1 MRIKEIIPILTL
13 ALLILIGG
21 IAQGNPLDDDA
32 SISLELDAVPISTV
46 LQMIAS
52 QNKLNIVISDEVE
65 GEVSLNIRNVPIET
79 ALEAI
84 LIPNGFNYYVQ
95 NDVVIIKPIDI
106 NLVEELSSHVMTLKY
121 LNPAT
126 AKKVFAPL
134 LSPKGKITIVS
145 KDGDG
150 DLKYSPNRILIT
162 DLPRIVEELV
172 VLVNELDIRERIV
185 SIKVRIIETK
195 VDSKSR
201 MGFVW
206 PTSISM
212 KLGADVESSESTDQ
226 TSETSTSGITGSYDL
241 HRGKWTWGTLTA
253 DQLRSVLDLLN
264 QNGNSKLVSDPYIT
278 TMENHQAEIV
288 VETRIPIPT
297 INRFTEGASVSD
309 ILTFQDEK
317 IGLTL
322 NVTPRIS
329 EEGLIA
335 LDVFSQIEDIIGY
348 SGPSDNQKPITASRS
363 IRTRISVND
372 GETAALGGLLKE
384 DDILLEQRL
393 PLLGSIPIIG
403 KLLFTNTSKEK
414 ATTDLTILITPQI
427 VE

>member
-13 ALLILIGG
+13 ALLILLGG
-21 IAQGNPLDDDA
+21 TSQGNPLDNDA
-32 SISLELDAVPISTV
+32 TISLELDAVPISTV

-52 QNKLNIVISDEVE
+52 QNKLNIVISDDVE
-65 GEVSLNIRNVPIET
+65 GEVSLNIHDVPIKT

-106 NLVEELSSHVMTLKY
+106 NLVGELLSHVITLKY
-121 LNPAT
+121 LDPAT
-126 AKKVFAPL
+126 VQKVLAPR
-134 LSPKGKITIVS
+134 LSPKGKITIVGRDA
-145 KDGDG
+145 DGDS
-150 DLKYSPNRILIT
+150 KYSPNRILIT
-162 DLPRIVEELV
+162 DLPRVVEELIE
-172 VLVNELDIRERIV
+172 LITELDIRERIV

-195 VDSKSR
+195 VDTKSR
-201 MGFVW
+201 TGFVW

-212 KLGADVESSESTDQ
+212 KLGADVESSESTTE
-226 TSETSTSGITGSYDL
+226 TSEVSTTGITGSYDL

-253 DQLRSVLDLLN
+253 DQLRLVLDLLN
-264 QNGNSKLVSDPYIT
+264 QNGNSKLISDPYIT
-278 TMENHQAEIV
+278 TTENQQAEIV

-322 NVTPRIS
+322 NVTPRIN
-329 EEGLIA
+329 EEGRITLN
-335 LDVFSQIEDIIGY
+335 VFSRIEDIIGY

-363 IRTRISVND
+363 IRTRITVYD